1 MNSFSFV
8 LKVIYFKKRNGK
20 LVSRVFLWFF
30 FAELLCG
37 INVIT
42 LISACINLAKLAKRC
57 ELQFLLNELA
67 KKLKVKVNN
76 L

>member
-8 LKVIYFKKRNGK
+8 LKVIYFTKRNGK

-30 FAELLCG
+30 FAKLLCG

-42 LISACINLAKLAKRC
+42 LISACINLAKLTKRC

-67 KKLKVKVNN
+67 KKVKS
-76 L
+76 

>member
-1 MNSFSFV
+1 MV
-8 LKVIYFKKRNGK
+8 
-20 LVSRVFLWFF
+20 F

>member
-1 MNSFSFV
+1 MV
-8 LKVIYFKKRNGK
+8 
-20 LVSRVFLWFF
+20 F

-42 LISACINLAKLAKRC
+42 LISACINLAKLAKHC